1 MGLAKAN
8 LSDQIYEMLREDIVH
23 QRIKCGEKMTVKML
37 VERFQVSATPVREA
51 LVRLAQE
58 KLVTYHPNAGASVI
72 ELTDNDIRELYE
84 FEGDVDSLAIYY
96 ASRHPDNE
104 ELIEKLKEN
113 LKKSRELIG
122 VENADMWN
130 ASTDE
135 FHMLFLDYCQNSR
148 LMEAA
153 ERVRSQLGIVSNQCG
168 NFLSLQEQICR
179 FHEEIFEAYERGDV
193 QAAMDLMKQHMSE
206 SLIEEQRL
214 LREEEK

>member
-84 FEGDVDSLAIYY
+84 FVGDVDSLAIYY

-113 LKKSRELIG
+113 LKR
-122 VENADMWN
+122 A
-130 ASTDE
+130 
-135 FHMLFLDYCQNSR
+135 
-148 LMEAA
+148 
-153 ERVRSQLGIVSNQCG
+153 G
-168 NFLSLQEQICR
+168 N
-179 FHEEIFEAYERGDV
+179 
-193 QAAMDLMKQHMSE
+193 
-206 SLIEEQRL
+206 
-214 LREEEK
+214 